1 MEGGQRRR
9 ERGERECSKPHRL
22 PPDASDSD
30 LNCKY
35 VHATTTTTATITT
48 TTATATESTPNAMMD
63 SDFNLTANK
72 AISAM
77 SVELKDAHKTL
88 I

>member
-1 MEGGQRRR
+1 MGG
-9 ERGERECSKPHRL
+9 RECSKPHRL

-35 VHATTTTTATITT
+35 VHATTTTATITT
-48 TTATATESTPNAMMD
+48 TTATESTPNAMMD